1 MSPHRLALALAAA
14 FTLGVTLVVSFP
26 TTVAASVGAGQ
37 QHFFAQAAAWLA
49 GELTLPLASGFA
61 ELVPVDDPTRGA
73 VAYPPAPSLL
83 ALPFV
88 AAGVPIE
95 LAARLLALGLFVM
108 ICTTSLR
115 LLAARGAGGPLLAAV
130 GVTIAAGSGLWFL
143 AAVPSSW
150 YLAQL
155 AGLAFGLG
163 ALLVGPR
170 WPLLGGLLL
179 GLATASRLPVG
190 LGVAILLSA
199 DLLRSATP
207 RRSLLLALLGGLPVA
222 LAWGALNLARFG
234 DPLDN
239 GYARI
244 PGVIAEPWFA
254 DGIASLAYMPRSLEA
269 LLLRLPGS
277 DGSMLVP
284 DLGGMAVWIV
294 APALLVLPLA
304 LRRTRPS
311 RTTTIAIVA
320 TVAALLPGLLHGSW
334 GFTQLG
340 YRFAYD
346 ALPGFLLLALAAAPQ
361 LERRRALVI
370 ATLVVGLFVNLW
382 AYLQLG
388 GGHWTIRGL

>member
-1 MSPHRLALALAAA
+1 MSPRRLALALAAA
-14 FTLGVTLVVSFP
+14 LTLGFTLVVSFP
-26 TTVAASVGAGQ
+26 VEIAPLIGGGQ

-49 GELTLPLASGFA
+49 GELTLPLTSGFA
-61 ELVPVDDPTRGA
+61 ELVPVADSTRGA

-88 AAGVPIE
+88 AAGVPTE
-95 LAARLLALGLFVM
+95 LAARLVALALFLF
-108 ICTTSLR
+108 ICAASLR
-115 LLAARGAGGPLLAAV
+115 LLAARGAGGPLIVAV
-130 GVTIAAGSGLWFL
+130 GVTLAAGSGLWFL

-155 AGLAFGLG
+155 AGLVFGLG
-163 ALLVGPR
+163 ALLAGPR
-170 WPLLGGLLL
+170 RPLLAGLLL
-179 GLATASRLPVG
+179 GIATASRLPVG
-190 LGVAILLSA
+190 LGVAILLGA
-199 DLLRSATP
+199 DLLRTSTP
-207 RRSLLLALLGGLPVA
+207 RRALLRAVCGGLPVA

-254 DGIASLAYMPRSLEA
+254 DGIVSLAYLPRGLEA

-284 DLGGMAVWIV
+284 DLGGMAIWIV
-294 APALLVLPLA
+294 APALLLLPLA

-311 RTTTIAIVA
+311 DATALALVA
-320 TVAALLPGLLHGSW
+320 TVAALLPGILHGSW

-346 ALPGFLLLALAAAPQ
+346 ALPGFLLLSMAAAPR
-361 LERRRALVI
+361 LVGRRALVI
-370 ATLVVGLFVNLW
+370 ATLVIGLFVNLW

-388 GGHWTIRGL
+388 SGHWTIRGL

>member
-1 MSPHRLALALAAA
+1 MSPRRLAIAIAAA
-14 FTLGVTLVVSFP
+14 FTLGLTLVVSFP
-26 TTVAASVGAGQ
+26 VEITGPIGAGQ

-49 GELTLPLASGFA
+49 GELTVPLASGFA
-61 ELVPVDDPTRGA
+61 ELAPVTDPTQGA

-88 AAGVPIE
+88 AVGVPTE
-95 LAARLLALGLFVM
+95 LAARLVALGLFLL
-108 ICTTSLR
+108 ICATSLR
-115 LLAARGAGGPLLAAV
+115 VLAARGAGGPLLAAV
-130 GVTIAAGSGLWFL
+130 GVTLAAGSGLWFL

-150 YLAQL
+150 YVAQL

-170 WPLLGGLLL
+170 RPLLAGLLL

-190 LGVAILLSA
+190 LGVAILLGA
-199 DLLRSATP
+199 DLLRTSTP
-207 RRSLLLALLGGLPVA
+207 RRSLLFALLGGLPVA
-222 LAWGALNLARFG
+222 LAWGALNAARFG
-234 DPLDN
+234 DPFDN

-254 DGIASLAYMPRSLEA
+254 DGIASASYLPRSLEA

-294 APALLVLPLA
+294 APALLLLPLA

-311 RTTTIAIVA
+311 GATAIAIAA

-346 ALPGFLLLALAAAPQ
+346 ALPGILLLAIAAAPQ
-361 LERRRALVI
+361 LDRRRALVV
-370 ATLVVGLFVNLW
+370 ATLVVGVVLNLW

>member
-1 MSPHRLALALAAA
+1 MSLHRLAFALAAA
-14 FTLGVTLVVSFP
+14 FTLGVALVVSFP

-49 GELTLPLASGFA
+49 GELTVPLASGFA
-61 ELVPVDDPTRGA
+61 ELVPVTDPTQGA

-88 AAGVPIE
+88 AAGVPTE
-95 LAARLLALGLFVM
+95 LAARLLALGLFVV
-108 ICTTSLR
+108 ICTASLR
-115 LLAARGAGGPLLAAV
+115 FLAV

-170 WPLLGGLLL
+170 RPLLGGLLL
-179 GLATASRLPVG
+179 GIATASRLPLG
-190 LGVAILLSA
+190 LGVAILLGA
-199 DLLRSATP
+199 DLLRTSTP

-222 LAWGALNLARFG
+222 LAWGALNVARFG
-234 DPLDN
+234 DPFDN

-254 DGIASLAYMPRSLEA
+254 DGIASLAYLPRSLEA

-294 APALLVLPLA
+294 APALLLLPLA

-311 RTTTIAIVA
+311 GATLIAIVA

-334 GFTQLG
+334 GFTQFG

-361 LERRRALVI
+361 LDRRRALVI
-370 ATLVVGLFVNLW
+370 AALVIGVALNLW

-388 GGHWTIRGL
+388 EGRYTLRGM